1 MKNAKWIKA
10 PYDFKQAG
18 IIFQTEIPLKKPIK
32 KATLFTSCV
41 GVYNAYIDG
50 EKIGNAVLA
59 PGWTSYNDRVQYQK
73 YDVTDMLKNGS
84 TLSLECGQ
92 GWALSGLSVSYSRN
106 FYFGEVCAI
115 ASLKVE
121 YVDGK
126 TEHFSTNNTWDT
138 YTSEVLFS
146 EIYDGETQDKTV
158 ERKCVGKAEEVKIKT
173 KLVPQ
178 IGEWIIEHERLAPIK
193 LFTTPKGERVIDFGQ
208 NMTGYVE
215 FKLKAKRGEKI
226 AITHAEV
233 LDKDGNFYNENYRM
247 AKNLMTYVCS
257 GNDDIFKPKHTF
269 QGFRYIRLDEF
280 PDIEINLD
288 NIRAVVVHS
297 DMEKTGDFVCG
308 NEKINQLYHNV
319 IWGQKSNYLDVPTDC
334 PQRDER
340 LGWTGDTQVF
350 CRTGAINY
358 NVYKFFRKWLGELR
372 IEQHKDGG
380 VPAIIPVVE
389 VFGRRNG
396 LKVSTGWGDAVC
408 ICPWEVYLAYGNKA
422 ILKENFTAMKKWVEY
437 IRKAGN
443 EEYLWLT
450 GVHFGDWLAMDA
462 GENEYMGATSNDL
475 IASAYYAYSTSILV
489 KTGKILG
496 KDVSEYERLY
506 DNIVKRFREY
516 FIPNGQLLS
525 DYPLT
530 EKPPK
535 GTDVVDVKRTGFT
548 QTALVLILH
557 FNLCEEK
564 DRAKFADMLVKMI
577 EDNGMRMTTG
587 FLGTPYILHAL
598 SENGRADIAYK
609 LLLQEKAPSW
619 LYSVNHG
626 ATTMWEHWDS
636 LKEDGSFWSTDMN
649 SFNHYAYGAVY
660 DWIFG
665 VSVGIKPREDMPG
678 YKAVDI
684 APHPSKEL
692 GFVDASINTAYGKI
706 RVKWYYK
713 NDTVHYEISVPQA
726 VTANLTL
733 PSGYKTTLSGG
744 NYMFSE

>member
-1 MKNAKWIKA
+1 MKDAKWIKA
-10 PYDFKQAG
+10 PYDFKLAG
-18 IIFQTEIPLKKPIK
+18 VTFQKQILLKNTVK
-32 KATLFTSCV
+32 KATLYASCM
-41 GVYNAYIDG
+41 GVYDAFIDNKKVG
-50 EKIGNAVLA
+50 DAVLA
-59 PGWTSYNDRVQYQK
+59 PGWTSYLKHVQYQK
-73 YDVTDMLKNGS
+73 YDVTNMLKNGS
-84 TLSLECGQ
+84 VLSLSCGQ
-92 GWALSGLSVSYSRN
+92 GWAVGHIGNHSTNHISSI
-106 FYFGEVCAI
+106 EICAV
-115 ASLKVE
+115 ASLKVT

-126 TEHFSTNNTWDT
+126 TEHFRTNNSWDT
-138 YTSEVLFS
+138 YTSDVLFS

-158 ERKCVGKAEEVKIKT
+158 PITNVGKAVEVKIKT
-173 KLVPQ
+173 KLIPQ
-178 IGEWIIEHERLAPIK
+178 IGEWIVEHERLAPIK

-233 LDKDGNFYNENYRM
+233 LDKDGNFYNENYRL
-247 AKNLMTYVCS
+247 AKNLMTYICS

-297 DMEKTGDFVCG
+297 DMERTGDFKCG

-350 CRTGAINY
+350 CRTASINY
-358 NVYKFFRKWLGELR
+358 NVYKFFRKWLTDLR
-372 IEQHKDGG
+372 ADQREDGAVCG
-380 VPAIIPVVE
+380 IIPIVRT
-389 VFGRRNG
+389 GKAIGGTR
-396 LKVSTGWGDAVC
+396 LSAGWGDAVC
-408 ICPWEVYLAYGNKA
+408 ICPWEVYLAYGDTT

-443 EEYLWLT
+443 EEYLWLS
-450 GVHFGDWLAMDA
+450 GLHYGDWLAMDA
-462 GENEYMGATSNDL
+462 GENEYIGATSNDL
-475 IASAYYAYSTSILV
+475 IASVFYAYSTLLLV
-489 KTGKILG
+489 KAGKVLG
-496 KDVSEYERLY
+496 KDVTEYEELY
-506 DNIVKRFREY
+506 NNILKRFREY
-516 FIPNGQLLS
+516 FIPNGELLEQ
-525 DYPLT
+525 YPYT
-530 EKPPK
+530 EIITFKHKPVDIYRK
-535 GTDVVDVKRTGFT
+535 GLT

-557 FNLCEEK
+557 FNMCEQK
-564 DRAKFADMLVKMI
+564 DRARFTEMLVKMI
-577 EDNGMRMTTG
+577 ENNGMRMTTG

-609 LLLQEKAPSW
+609 LLLQEKIPSW

-660 DWIFG
+660 DWLFG

-684 APHPSKEL
+684 APHPNKEL
-692 GFVDASINTAYGKI
+692 GFADASIKTAYGKI

-733 PSGYKTTLSGG
+733 PSGYKTMLSGG
-744 NYMFSE
+744 EYVFAE